1 MANIIDGKAVSAQ
14 VKEDI
19 RIETEKLR
27 EQGIEIGLA
36 VVIVGNDPASQVY
49 VRNKEKAC
57 ETVGFNSYK
66 YALPEE
72 TTEEEL
78 LALVDKLN
86 NDDKVDGIL
95 VQLPLP
101 KHLDDKIIINNIRP
115 DKDVD
120 AFHPVNVG
128 KIMIGEYSF
137 LPCTPAGVMELIKST
152 GTEIAGKECV
162 VIGRSNIVG
171 KPQAMLLLHQSGTVT
186 ICHSKTKN
194 LKEVASRADILV
206 AAVGKPKIITADYVK
221 EGAVVIDVGMNR
233 DENGKL
239 CGDVDFESVKD
250 KAGFITPVPG
260 GVGPMTIAMLM
271 KNTLTAGKE
280 HHGIVEKAPEPAPDT
295 KERTAWNKVMLHT

>member
-1 MANIIDGKAVSAQ
+1 MFEMSQIIDGKAVSAK
-14 VKEDI
+14 VKEEI
-19 RIETEKLR
+19 RIETEKLKA
-27 EQGIEIGLA
+27 QGIEIGLA

-57 ETVGFNSYK
+57 ETVGFNSFK

-128 KIMIGEYSF
+128 KIMIGDYSF

-186 ICHSKTKN
+186 ICHSKTKD
-194 LKEVASRADILV
+194 LAKVTSRADILV
-206 AAVGKPKIITADYVK
+206 AAVGRAKMITADYVK
-221 EGAVVIDVGMNR
+221 DGAVVIDVGMNR

-239 CGDVDFESVKD
+239 CGDVDFDNVKD
-250 KAGFITPVPG
+250 KASYITPVPG

-280 HHGIVEKAPEPAPDT
+280 HHGIK
-295 KERTAWNKVMLHT
+295 

>member
-14 VKEDI
+14 VKEGI
-19 RIETEKLR
+19 RQEVEALKAK
-27 EQGIEIGLA
+27 GIEIGLA
-36 VVIVGNDPASQVY
+36 VVIVGDDPASQVY
-49 VRNKEKAC
+49 VKNKEKAC
-57 ETVGFNSYK
+57 EAVGFNSYK
-66 YALPEE
+66 YALPAE

-115 DKDVD
+115 GKDVD

-128 KIMIGEYSF
+128 KIMIGDYSF

-152 GTEIAGKECV
+152 GTDVAGKECV

-171 KPQAMLLLHQSGTVT
+171 KPQAMLLLHQNGTVT
-186 ICHSKTKN
+186 ITHSKTKN
-194 LKEVASRADILV
+194 LKEVCARADILV
-206 AAVGKPKIITADYVK
+206 AAVGRAKMVTADYIK

-239 CGDVDFESVKD
+239 CGDVDFENKKK

-280 HHGIVEKAPEPAPDT
+280 HHRV
-295 KERTAWNKVMLHT
+295 

>member
-19 RIETEKLR
+19 RIETEKLKA
-27 EQGIEIGLA
+27 QGIEIGLA

-57 ETVGFNSYK
+57 EAVGFNSYK

-72 TTEEEL
+72 TTEQEL

-101 KHLDDKIIINNIRP
+101 KHLDDKMIINNIRP

-128 KIMIGEYSF
+128 KIMIGDYSF

-152 GTEIAGKECV
+152 GTQIEGKECV

-186 ICHSKTKN
+186 ICHSKTKD
-194 LKEVASRADILV
+194 LKAVASRADILV
-206 AAVGKPKIITADYVK
+206 AAVGRAKMITADYVK

-250 KAGFITPVPG
+250 KAGYITPVPG

-280 HHGIVEKAPEPAPDT
+280 HHGVK
-295 KERTAWNKVMLHT
+295 

>member
-1 MANIIDGKAVSAQ
+1 MSQIIDGKAVSAK
-14 VKEDI
+14 VKEEI
-19 RIETEKLR
+19 RIETEKLKA
-27 EQGIEIGLA
+27 QGVEIGLA

-57 ETVGFNSYK
+57 ETVGFNSFK

-101 KHLDDKIIINNIRP
+101 KHLDDKIINNNIRP

-128 KIMIGEYSF
+128 KIMIGDYSF

-186 ICHSKTKN
+186 ICHSKTKD
-194 LKEVASRADILV
+194 LKAVASRADILV
-206 AAVGKPKIITADYVK
+206 AAVGRAKMITADYVK
-221 EGAVVIDVGMNR
+221 DGAVVIDVGMNR

-239 CGDVDFESVKD
+239 CGDVDFENVKD
-250 KAGFITPVPG
+250 KASYITPVPG

-280 HHGIVEKAPEPAPDT
+280 HHGVK
-295 KERTAWNKVMLHT
+295 